1 MRDERREQRRARAAR
16 LIAGLLTHQGDDQLA
31 AFLVIGSLRAAAH
44 APRRRLGDP
53 ILGRY
58 LRRVSMP
65 HAWETV
71 SESTTSGCPPRER
84 SWARAALVGLTI
96 VSGRR

>member
-1 MRDERREQRRARAAR
+1 MRDEGREQRAAR

-31 AFLVIGSLRAAAH
+31 DFLVIGSVESFCTN
-44 APRRRLGDP
+44 PRRRWLGWFPD
-53 ILGRY
+53 RF
-58 LRRVSMP
+58 RRRLSMP

-71 SESTTSGCPPRER
+71 SESTKTSFPPRER